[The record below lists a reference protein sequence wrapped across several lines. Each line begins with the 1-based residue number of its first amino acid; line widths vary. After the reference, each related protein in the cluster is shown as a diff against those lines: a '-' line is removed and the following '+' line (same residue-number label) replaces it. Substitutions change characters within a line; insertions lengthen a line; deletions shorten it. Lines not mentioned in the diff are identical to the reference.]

1 MVEVSNEEI
10 IKLAKISGIAL
21 DAEEVSELS
30 EDLAKILEYV
40 NQLDELDVSN
50 VEPTYQVTDLKN
62 IWRQDEVVQSPASRE
77 DLLNLAPESQ
87 DNAVKVPKVL

>member
-1 MVEVSNEEI
+1 MVEVSKEEI

-21 DAEEVSELS
+21 SSKEVDELK
-30 EDLAKILEYV
+30 EDITKILDYV
-40 NQLDELDVSN
+40 NQLNELDVEN

-62 IWRQDEVVQSPASRE
+62 VWREDEVETNSTSRE
-77 DLLNLAPESQ
+77 DLLNLAPESK